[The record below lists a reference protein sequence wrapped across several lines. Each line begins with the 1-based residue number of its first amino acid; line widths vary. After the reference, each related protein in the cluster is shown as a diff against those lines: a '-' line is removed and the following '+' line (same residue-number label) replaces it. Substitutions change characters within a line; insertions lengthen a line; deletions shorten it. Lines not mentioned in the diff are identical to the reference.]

1 MGINEI
7 IIYIMV
13 FFMAVGALDKCIGNK
28 FGYGGMAN
36 VLFIVLRF

>member
-13 FFMAVGALDKCIGNK
+13 FFMVVGVLDKCIGNK
-28 FGYGGMAN
+28 FGYG
-36 VLFIVLRF
+36 

>member
-13 FFMAVGALDKCIGNK
+13 FFMAVGALDKCMVKNLK
-28 FGYGGMAN
+28 KE
-36 VLFIVLRF
+36 LWLWEL

>member
-13 FFMAVGALDKCIGNK
+13 FFMAIGALDKCIGNK
-28 FGYGGMAN
+28 FVIKCRYN
-36 VLFIVLRF
+36 

>member
-13 FFMAVGALDKCIGNK
+13 FFMVVGAVDKIVFNKNLDMVKNLK
-28 FGYGGMAN
+28 KE
-36 VLFIVLRF
+36 